1 MLNNTQTALTKFSK
15 GVVKQARTRLTKD
28 KKNYT
33 RETYNATSYE
43 LNVSPNSFSLKFY
56 LGDHGAFVDEGV
68 KGKDP
73 SKVSP
78 NAKITG
84 QQAPNS
90 RFKFGTG
97 TSRGKFPQFVNKLE
111 KWAKSKNLRFR
122 DDQGRFKKGS
132 YKSMAYVV
140 AGNIY
145 NRGLKPSGFFTK
157 AFESQFKNL
166 PKDIIDSYALDMQDL
181 LKFTT
186 KK

>member
-1 MLNNTQTALTKFSK
+1 MLNNTQTALDKFSK
-15 GVVKQARTRLTKD
+15 GVVKQSRTRLTKD

-33 RETYNATSYE
+33 KETYNATDYD
-43 LNVSPNSFSLKFY
+43 LTVSPNSFSLKFY

-78 NAKITG
+78 NSKIRG
-84 QQAPNS
+84 QQAPKS

-97 TSRGKFPQFVNKLE
+97 TSRGKWDEFVDKLE
-111 KWAKSKNLRFR
+111 KWAKAKNLRFR
-122 DDQGRFKKGS
+122 DKDGRFKKGS

-140 AGNIY
+140 ARNIY

-157 AFESQFKNL
+157 AFESQYKNL
-166 PKDIIDSYALDMQDL
+166 PQEIIKGYALDMREL
-181 LKFTT
+181 LTFT